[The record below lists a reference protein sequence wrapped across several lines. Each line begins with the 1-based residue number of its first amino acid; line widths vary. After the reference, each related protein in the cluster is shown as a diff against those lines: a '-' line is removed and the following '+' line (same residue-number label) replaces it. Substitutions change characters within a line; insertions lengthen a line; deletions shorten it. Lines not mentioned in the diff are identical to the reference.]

1 MSYFLTFYYVISRK
15 KNALVGIQWL
25 SYVASCGQ
33 GVFIML
39 GLKRTTA
46 RSSSVFLC
54 RGEVVLYL
62 DEKIILA
69 SLIQLRGHLCYT
81 IFVYPI
87 DIQFNLRARPPLIP
101 DYLSKILK
109 SVLLA
114 CCCFN

>member
-1 MSYFLTFYYVISRK
+1 MFYYVISRK

-54 RGEVVLYL
+54 SGEVVLYL
-62 DEKIILA
+62 DEKNVLA
-69 SLIQLRGHLCYT
+69 SLIQLRGH
-81 IFVYPI
+81 
-87 DIQFNLRARPPLIP
+87 QFCVTRSLFIP
-101 DYLSKILK
+101 SIYNST
-109 SVLLA
+109 SVHGLL
-114 CCCFN
+114 